1 MARGSVEQK
10 KRDSEWDL
18 VRAFFRERNVTI
30 ATSTIIAGTESSI
43 HHIGKWEV
51 TSLDGGQL

>member
-10 KRDSEWDL
+10 NEIPKSDL

-30 ATSTIIAGTESSI
+30 ATSTIIAGT
-43 HHIGKWEV
+43 
-51 TSLDGGQL
+51 